1 MLPVLQWYTHKNAL
15 IDGVLP
21 EMEMI
26 ETVSTPSDHIEAGG
40 YMILMHDQDSYG
52 TVITKYIVDS

>member
-1 MLPVLQWYTHKNAL
+1 
-15 IDGVLP
+15 
-21 EMEMI
+21 MEMI